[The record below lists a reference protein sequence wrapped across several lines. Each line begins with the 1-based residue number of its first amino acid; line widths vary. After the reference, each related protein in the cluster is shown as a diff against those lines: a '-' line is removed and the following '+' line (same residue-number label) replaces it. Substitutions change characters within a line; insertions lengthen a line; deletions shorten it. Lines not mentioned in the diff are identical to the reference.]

1 MAMFELYWANVLF
14 LEGDE
19 NKRRPVLQL
28 SSDLSTNTCFAE
40 VSSQLWHES
49 TTDIVLDDWR
59 LAGLK
64 EPSLAR
70 LGERCGKPS
79 NLNDYIG
86 KLNRHDIKKIIEGL
100 KHVVNINVH
109 KVEELDDN
117 FSIQS
122 ILNEVIHD

>member
-1 MAMFELYWANVLF
+1 MAMFELYWANVMF
-14 LEGDE
+14 LEE
-19 NKRRPVLQL
+19 NETKRRPVLQL

-49 TTDIVLDDWR
+49 PIDIILDDWR

-70 LGERCGKPS
+70 LGERCGQPS
-79 NLNDYIG
+79 NLNEYIG
-86 KLNRHDIKKIIEGL
+86 KLNRHDLKKILEGL

-109 KVEELDDN
+109 KVEELDDEFTIN
-117 FSIQS
+117 S
-122 ILNEVIHD
+122 ILTEVIND